1 MLPAS
6 ICFATETHT
15 AIQCLKIGRVL
26 ADSEWKGGRQAYSVA
41 VGSGGFETSMD
52 LFEAEK

>member
-15 AIQCLKIGRVL
+15 AIQCLKICRVL

-52 LFEAEK
+52 LLEAEK